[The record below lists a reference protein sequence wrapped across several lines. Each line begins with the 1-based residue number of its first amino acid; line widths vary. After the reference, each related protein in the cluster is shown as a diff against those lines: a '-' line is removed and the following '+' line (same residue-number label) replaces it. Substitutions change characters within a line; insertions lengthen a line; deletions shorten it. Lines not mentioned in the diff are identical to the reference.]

1 MLVKYLNKRRKSPIS
16 SSCFSRCV
24 QIVAWSRPLLL
35 KSFQMVCLY
44 FRLSLPQQKICFH
57 VKESLRKG
65 FGVGH
70 STSVVSTISDD
81 SVLFIRDVRTIA

>member
-24 QIVAWSRPLLL
+24 QIVAWSH